1 MTAWLLSLAAALALS
16 AASCGGGA
24 TYDGVRYRADD
35 LAFRAGPV
43 PASWR
48 RLETSHGRLA
58 FRDDAAA
65 ATVIVNGRCGKDGDD
80 TPLAALT
87 NHLFLQFTERE
98 VESEQTVPFDG
109 REAQKTVL
117 TAKLDGVQFR
127 FFAVVLKK
135 DGCVYDLVLMAEPS
149 TFDAA
154 RGPFERFV
162 STFSGEGAP

>member
-1 MTAWLLSLAAALALS
+1 MNAWLLPLTAALALS

-35 LAFRAGPV
+35 LVFRAGPA

-58 FRDDAAA
+58 FRDDAAR
-65 ATVIVNGRCGKDGDD
+65 ATVIVNGRCGRDGDD
-80 TPLAALT
+80 TPLIALT

-98 VESEQTVPFDG
+98 IESEETVPFDG
-109 REAQKTVL
+109 REARRTVL
-117 TAKLDGVQFR
+117 TAKLDGVALR
-127 FFAVVLKK
+127 FMAVVMKK
-135 DGCVYDLVLMAEPS
+135 DGCVYDLVLMSEPS
-149 TFDAA
+149 TFATA

-162 STFSGEGAP
+162 ATFSGEGQP